1 MRDIEFVLSVGRKSG
16 YETYPE
22 FLILTLQSYQ
32 QVPHVVQ
39 QVMSG
44 ESTPLLCGAI
54 PAFEMFMTR
63 WENIIAEHPR
73 LGRLVRPGLDW
84 AYKYY
89 GRMDRTR
96 AYFVAMRQQIHLL
109 IHKTKLM
116 FVYSA

>member
-1 MRDIEFVLSVGRKSG
+1 MKCIR
-16 YETYPE
+16 
-22 FLILTLQSYQ
+22 ILTLQSYQ

-44 ESTPLLCGAI
+44 ESTPILSGAI
-54 PAFEMFMTR
+54 PTFEKFMTR
-63 WENIIAEHPR
+63 WERIISEHP
-73 LGRLVRPGLDW
+73 LLERLVRPGLDW

-96 AYFVAMRQQIHLL
+96 AYIVAMRQEIHLL
-109 IHKTKLM
+109 ISKTKLM